1 MNREAFATSPKFL
14 VCPPSL
20 SIYPS
25 IALSRSSF
33 SLLLLCDG
41 VCADGKDQEMQIGHP
56 TDVKH
61 VAHVGCD
68 GSSNHSPSWVS
79 INIYQ

>member
-1 MNREAFATSPKFL
+1 
-14 VCPPSL
+14 
-20 SIYPS
+20 
-25 IALSRSSF
+25 
-33 SLLLLCDG
+33 
-41 VCADGKDQEMQIGHP
+41 MQIGHP